1 MSMRVGR
8 QLYVPALHLWYRP
21 VRSLASAT
29 SWSVD
34 IGMTDHGLTELGQI
48 SSMKRNKFRNEDVN
62 VGDEVLSIHWDYNV
76 IHTINEPSWN
86 VVSGTYQLLSP
97 VRGKVE
103 YVLEADEI
111 DTEDQVLL
119 TISTDAESLQEAI
132 HPLVTEE
139 QYLQMMQRRSAELQ
153 PNR

>member
-1 MSMRVGR
+1 
-8 QLYVPALHLWYRP
+8 
-21 VRSLASAT
+21 
-29 SWSVD
+29 
-34 IGMTDHGLTELGQI
+34 MTDHGLNELGQI
-48 SSMKRNKFRNEDVN
+48 SSIRRSKLLHQVVD
-62 VGDEVLSIHWDYNV
+62 VGDEVLSIEWDFNV
-76 IHTINEPSWN
+76 IHTINEPCWN

-119 TISTDAESLQEAI
+119 TISTDIESLQEAI

-139 QYLQMMQRRSAELQ
+139 QYLQMMERRSAELQ
-153 PNR
+153 PN

>member
-1 MSMRVGR
+1 
-8 QLYVPALHLWYRP
+8 
-21 VRSLASAT
+21 
-29 SWSVD
+29 
-34 IGMTDHGLTELGQI
+34 
-48 SSMKRNKFRNEDVN
+48 MKRRKIRNEDVN
-62 VGDEVLSIHWDYNV
+62 VGDEMMSIHWDYNV

-97 VRGKVE
+97 VRGNVE
-103 YVLEADEI
+103 YILEACEI

-139 QYLQMMQRRSAELQ
+139 QYLQMMERRSAELQ
-153 PNR
+153 PTR

>member
-1 MSMRVGR
+1 
-8 QLYVPALHLWYRP
+8 
-21 VRSLASAT
+21 
-29 SWSVD
+29 
-34 IGMTDHGLTELGQI
+34 MTDHGLTKLGQI
-48 SSMKRNKFRNEDVN
+48 SSIKCKKFRNEAVH
-62 VGDEVLSIHWDYNV
+62 VGEEVLSIHWDYNV
-76 IHTINEPSWN
+76 IRTINEPSWD

-97 VRGKVE
+97 VRGTVE

-139 QYLQMMQRRSAELQ
+139 QYLEMMERRYEDLQ
-153 PNR
+153 PNSR